1 MNGLKNLERAIYE
14 RENMKFIIPIEPRT
28 KKNSQRIIVVN
39 GRPIIIPSKQYEE
52 FEQAALWYIEKIGID
67 YPVNVKALF
76 YMKTKRRVDLT
87 NLLEAL
93 DDVLVKGGMLVDDNC
108 NIIRSHDGSRVL
120 YDKQNPRIEVVIEN
134 VD

>member
-1 MNGLKNLERAIYE
+1 
-14 RENMKFIIPIEPRT
+14 MKFVIPIEPKT
-28 KKNSQRIIVVN
+28 KKNSQQIIIVN
-39 GRPIIIPSKQYEE
+39 GRPMIIPSKQYKE
-52 FEQAALWYIEKIGID
+52 FEKEALWYIEKIGID

-76 YMKTKRRVDLT
+76 YMRTKRRVDLT

-108 NIIRSHDGSRVL
+108 NIIRSHDGSRVY
-120 YDKQNPRIEVVIEN
+120 YDKLNPRIEVYIEN

>member
-1 MNGLKNLERAIYE
+1 
-14 RENMKFIIPIEPRT
+14 MKFVIPIEPKT

-39 GRPIIIPSKQYEE
+39 GRPMIIPSEQYKQ
-52 FEQAALWYIEKIGID
+52 FEKDALWYIEKLGID

-76 YMKTKRRVDLT
+76 YMRTKRRVDLT

-108 NIIRSHDGSRVL
+108 NIIQSHDGSRVY
-120 YDKQNPRIEVVIEN
+120 YDKLNPRIEVYIEN

>member
-1 MNGLKNLERAIYE
+1 
-14 RENMKFIIPIEPRT
+14 MKAHWNFTIPLEPRT
-28 KKNSQRIIVVN
+28 KKNSQQIIIVN
-39 GRPIIIPSKQYEE
+39 KRPMIIPSKQYKQ
-52 FEQAALWYIEKIGID
+52 FEKDAMLFVEKVGID

-76 YMKTKRRVDLT
+76 YMKTRRKVDLT

-108 NIIRSHDGSRVL
+108 QIIQSHDGSRVY
-120 YDKQNPRIEVVIEN
+120 YDKLNPRIEVYIEN